1 MNKAEVAKLKVE
13 LRAAEKGWITSR
25 TIEGVR
31 YDLVLDDRSRL
42 YRVQV
47 KYVSG
52 VSSNAV
58 GCVQVG
64 LRRWAGDGR
73 DQQRGRTRIYTAGE
87 LDALV
92 VYIPQVDKLC
102 WFGSDVFANRP
113 SFNLR
118 YEPARNGQKT
128 GVILVQDFVW

>member
-13 LRAAEKGWITSR
+13 LKAAEKGWITSR
-25 TIEGVR
+25 TIEGAR

-52 VSSNAV
+52 VAGNSV

-64 LRRWAGDGR
+64 LRRWAGDSR
-73 DQQRGRTRIYTAGE
+73 DQPRGRTRIYTASE
-87 LDALV
+87 VDVLLV
-92 VYIPQVDKLC
+92 YVPQVDKLC
-102 WFGSDVFANRP
+102 WFGADIFAGRP

-118 YEPARNGQKT
+118 YEPTKNGQKA
-128 GVILVQDFVW
+128 GLILVQDFVW